1 MDAAAQKT
9 LQDTVAALQRNDPA
23 LEEVSHNMFSK
34 SGRCGAFRGQRVRVF
49 GLLHCSDALACAE
62 DSNGKNCKIG
72 AAGCQAIC
80 SALEGNTRVVTW
92 MHIRTLSRVLH
103 AAAHVTCGGR
113 R

>member
-23 LEEVSHNMFSK
+23 LQKLDNDMVSK
-34 SGRCGAFRGQRVRVF
+34 SGRCGAFRGQRVWVF

-62 DSNGKNCKIG
+62 DSNGKRVKIG

-92 MHIRTLSRVLH
+92 MHIGTLSRVLH
-103 AAAHVTCGGR
+103 AAAPVTCGR

>member
-23 LEEVSHNMFSK
+23 LKEVRYDMFSK

-62 DSNGKNCKIG
+62 DSNGEEVKIG

-92 MHIRTLSRVLH
+92 RHICTLSRVLH
-103 AAAHVTCGGR
+103 AAAYVTCGR

>member
-23 LEEVSHNMFSK
+23 LKEVSCDMFSK
-34 SGRCGAFRGQRVRVF
+34 SGRCGAFRGQ
-49 GLLHCSDALACAE
+49 
-62 DSNGKNCKIG
+62 IG

-92 MHIRTLSRVLH
+92 SHICTLSRVLH
-103 AAAHVTCGGR
+103 AAAYVTCGR